1 MKKILIGFIVC
12 LVSITPVVGQTMD
25 VDVIEEQFGIFAE
38 AVAETLPMTAGIGL
52 SWSDPYIGKF
62 PHFGVGLS
70 LGFAGIPQESFS
82 AVFAAIPGAPDPL
95 AGLNLP
101 AAIGIPFP
109 AYSLDG
115 RIGGFGL
122 PFDIGVKVGFIPE
135 KLGDES
141 LLPEGMGLD
150 YFMIGGDVR
159 YALLEE
165 KALIPE
171 IAIGAG
177 YTHLRGSIGVPM
189 GSDVDVQNLVIGSD
203 TYALKFTQPNLAFDW
218 QTDVIEAK
226 VQIAKKILFIR
237 PYLGAKVSYA
247 ISKAGGGFKSA
258 LKISDDGGTT
268 YHEITQA
275 EIDAIIAYYEALG
288 QPAPDLSSA
297 GFVIYEDASG
307 WSYLA
312 FGGASFNLFFLHL
325 DTQVMYNFLSKTIG
339 GVVNFRIQI

>member
-1 MKKILIGFIVC
+1 MKKFLIGLIVC
-12 LVSITPVVGQTMD
+12 LVFIAPVTSQNFS
-25 VDVIEEQFGIFAE
+25 VDDINEYFGGFAG
-38 AVAETLPMTAGIGL
+38 AVAQTLPMTAGVGL

-70 LGFAGIPQESFS
+70 LGVVALPQDSFD
-82 AVFAAIPGAPDPL
+82 AVFDSLGMANPL
-95 AGLNLP
+95 NELNLP

-115 RIGGFGL
+115 RIGGFIL
-122 PFDIGVKVGFIPE
+122 PFDIGVKVGFIPDAVNAQ
-135 KLGDES
+135 GF
-141 LLPEGMGLD
+141 LPEGMGLD
-150 YFMIGGDVR
+150 YLMIGGDLR

-177 YTHLRGSIGVPM
+177 FTHLRGSIETPM
-189 GSDVDVQNLVIGSD
+189 GGSVQVQSIATAVG
-203 TYALKFTQPNLAFDW
+203 TYDLQITDPSLSFDW

-237 PYLGAKVSYA
+237 PYLGAKASYA
-247 ISKAGGGFKSA
+247 ISKAGGGFMST
-258 LKISDDGGTT
+258 LQINDGTGWRA
-268 YHEITQA
+268 ITD
-275 EIDAIIAYYEALG
+275 EDIEAIKTYYEEVLG
-288 QPAPDLSSA
+288 QPAPDLSST
-297 GFVIYEDASG
+297 GFVIFEDASG
-307 WSYLA
+307 WSYQA
-312 FGGASFNLFFLHL
+312 FGGVSFNLFFLHL

>member
-38 AVAETLPMTAGIGL
+38 AVAGTLPMTAGIGL

-95 AGLNLP
+95 ADLNLP
-101 AAIGIPFP
+101 AVIGIPFP

-122 PFDIGVKVGFIPE
+122 PFDIGIKIGFIPE

-150 YFMIGGDVR
+150 YFMIGGDLR

-165 KALIPE
+165 KTLIPE

-189 GSDVDVQNLVIGSD
+189 GADVVVQNLDVGTE
-203 TYALKFTQPNLAFDW
+203 TYYLELTQPNLAFDW

-237 PYLGAKVSYA
+237 PYLGAKASYA

-258 LKISDDGGTT
+258 LQISDGGA
-268 YHEITQA
+268 YHDITQE
-275 EIDAIIAYYEALG
+275 EIDAITAYYEALG
-288 QPAPDLSSA
+288 QPAPDLSST
-297 GFVIYEDASG
+297 GFVIFEDASG
-307 WSYLA
+307 WSYQA
-312 FGGASFNLFFLHL
+312 FGGVSFNLFFLHL